1 MSDVDQIN
9 RPRQGGIS
17 HKSITDW
24 LCQLAA
30 DRDGPALI
38 VAKAIGG
45 LMATK
50 PRERVALA
58 HLCHLTGL
66 PSATINTIVYR
77 MRNPG
82 SKRKPVW

>member
-38 VAKAIGG
+38 VAKAISG

-50 PRERVALA
+50 PRERVAQRNVLYQAKRALA
-58 HLCHLTGL
+58 K
-66 PSATINTIVYR
+66 S
-77 MRNPG
+77 
-82 SKRKPVW
+82 S